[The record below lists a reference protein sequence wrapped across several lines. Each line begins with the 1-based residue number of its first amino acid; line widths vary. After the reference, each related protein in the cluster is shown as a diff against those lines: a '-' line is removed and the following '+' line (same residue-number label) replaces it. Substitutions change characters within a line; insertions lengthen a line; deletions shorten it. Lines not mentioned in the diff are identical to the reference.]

1 MVIEVTLV
9 AHESWAE
16 GTRLSPEASA
26 RAFAALAREMLP
38 YRNVTF
44 QVWNEFSDH
53 VLDHIQTLRGADP
66 KRLLTSSP
74 GFDGDLG
81 DAAQNA
87 ALDYLTPHTSRQ
99 SKGKP
104 WEIVPA
110 EIRYL
115 LARYRK
121 PVVDDEPARNGTP
134 QFGGP
139 RDRTYPFDQ
148 ILQIYQVWK
157 AGAYVNY
164 HHDMFQTGA
173 GSPAVPPSGV
183 PDPEFS
189 PYHRAVL
196 EFIALRDR
204 YMPGQQ

>member
-1 MVIEVTLV
+1 M
-9 AHESWAE
+9 
-16 GTRLSPEASA
+16 
-26 RAFAALAREMLP
+26 
-38 YRNVTF
+38 
-44 QVWNEFSDH
+44 
-53 VLDHIQTLRGADP
+53 DHIRTLRAADP
-66 KRLLTSSP
+66 RRLLTNAP

-99 SKGKP
+99 GKGKP
-104 WEIVPA
+104 WEIVPE

-139 RDRTYPFDQ
+139 RERTYPSDQ

-196 EFIALRDR
+196 EFIALRAR
-204 YMPGQQ
+204 YMPEP